1 MKDLLMFA
9 PNFTETDIVTSETN
23 HMFAARL
30 ISDNVPPLKPSDSCG
45 RALTW
50 MDELRVNAL
59 PVIKGREFLGLVYKS
74 GVNNPAFKD
83 QSIEEAEVKYHRVF
97 VFENQHVYDLT
108 KVASLHKLDLVPVL
122 NNDQEYI
129 GLVTVNDLVSYFAES
144 KSVYT
149 PGGIIILDIALN
161 DYSMTHI
168 AQVVESDGA
177 HVLSASVSATPDP
190 ALIELTLKIDKVDLS
205 RILAA
210 FYRLDYHVIA
220 SYHQSEHS
228 EDLKNRYESLMNY
241 LNI

>member
-9 PNFTETDIVTSETN
+9 PNFTETDTVTSETN
-23 HMFAARL
+23 NMFAARL
-30 ISDNVPPLKPSDSCG
+30 ISDNVPPLKPGDTCG

-59 PVIKGREFLGLVYKS
+59 PVIKGRDYLGLVYKS
-74 GVNNPAFKD
+74 GVNNPAIAH
-83 QSIEEAEVKYHRVF
+83 QTIEEAELKLHKVF
-97 VFENQHVYDLT
+97 VYENQHVYDLT
-108 KVASLHKLDLVPVL
+108 KVASLYKLDLVPVL
-122 NNDQEYI
+122 NNDQEYL

-149 PGGIIILDIALN
+149 PGGIIILDLALS

-168 AQVVESDGA
+168 AQVIESDGA

-190 ALIELTLKIDKVDLS
+190 ARIELTLKIDKVDLS

-210 FYRLDYHVIA
+210 FYRLDYHIIA
-220 SYHQSEHS
+220 SYHQSEHT
-228 EDLKNRYESLMNY
+228 EDLKTRYESLMNY

>member
-9 PNFTETDIVTSETN
+9 PNLTQTDTVTPETIS
-23 HMFAARL
+23 MFAARL
-30 ISDNVPPLKPSDSCG
+30 ISDNVPPLKPGDTCG

-59 PVIKGREFLGLVYKS
+59 PVIKGREYLGLIYKS
-74 GVNNPAFKD
+74 GLNHPQLANKT
-83 QSIEEAEVKYHRVF
+83 IEEADIRYHKVF
-97 VFENQHVYDLT
+97 VYENQHVYDLT

-122 NNDQEYI
+122 NNEQEYI

-149 PGGIIILDIALN
+149 PGGIIILELALN
-161 DYSMTHI
+161 DYSMSHI
-168 AQVVESDGA
+168 AQVIESDGA
-177 HVLSASVSATPDP
+177 HILSSSISATPDP
-190 ALIELTLKIDKVDLS
+190 ARVELTLKIDKVDLT
-205 RILAA
+205 RILSA

>member
-9 PNFTETDIVTSETN
+9 PNFTETEPVTHETS

-30 ISDNVPPLKPSDSCG
+30 ISDNVPPLKPTDSCG

-59 PVIKGREFLGLVYKS
+59 PVLKGREFLGLIYKS
-74 GVNNPAFKD
+74 DVKNPSVSM
-83 QSIEEAEVKYHRVF
+83 QTIETAGIRYHRVF

-108 KVASLHKLDLVPVL
+108 KLASQHKLDLVPVL

-149 PGGIIILDIALN
+149 PGGIIILDLALS

-177 HVLSASVSATPDP
+177 HILSAGVSATPDP
-190 ALIELTLKIDKVDLS
+190 GRIELTLKIDKVDLS
-205 RILAA
+205 RILAS
-210 FYRLDYHVIA
+210 FFRLDYHVIA
-220 SYHQSEHS
+220 SFHQSEHS